1 MLKASAITKSYGN
14 LQVLQGIDIEV
25 AQGEIL
31 AIVGASGA
39 GKSTLLHIL
48 ATLDKPD
55 SGALQLGNDDLC
67 KLKDKQLATLRNK
80 YVGFVFQFHNLLP
93 EFTTLENICIPG
105 YLGKLE
111 KETVEKKAKELLTL
125 LHMEHRANHKPT
137 ELSGG
142 EQQRVAV
149 ARALINSPKIIF
161 ADEPS
166 GSLDSKNAEALHQ
179 LFFDLRKTLGQA
191 LVFATHNQTFA
202 AMADRKLCIQDGRL
216 ID

>member
-1 MLKASAITKSYGN
+1 MLKAKAITKSYGN
-14 LQVLQGIDIEV
+14 LPVLQGIDIEV
-25 AQGEIL
+25 AQGEAI

-48 ATLDKPD
+48 ATLDRPD
-55 SGALQLGNDDLC
+55 SGALQLDNDDLR
-67 KLKDKQLATLRNK
+67 KLTDKQLAAFRNK
-80 YVGFVFQFHNLLP
+80 YIGFVFQFHNLLP
-93 EFTTLENICIPG
+93 EFTTFENICIPG
-105 YLGKLE
+105 YLGKSK

-125 LHMEHRANHKPT
+125 LHMEHRANHKPA

-149 ARALINSPKIIF
+149 ARALVNSPKIIF

-166 GSLDSKNAEALHQ
+166 GSLDSKNAEALHR
-179 LFFDLRKTLGQA
+179 LFFDLRKTQGQT
-191 LVFATHNQTFA
+191 LVFATHNQVFA
-202 AMADRKLCIQDGRL
+202 AMADRKRCIQDGRL